1 VEDRVGTGVEL
12 ELVLESAGEV
22 VGNGVGNGAE
32 DAAEPRHA
40 ATVLVRRP
48 YS

>member
-1 VEDRVGTGVEL
+1 VEDRVGTSVEL
-12 ELVLESAGEV
+12 DLVLESAGKV

-32 DAAEPRHA
+32 DTAEPRHA

-48 YS
+48 